1 MIMDVNFRGAVHSRN
16 SVAIHSMSS
25 ALIAVTHRVCVVT
38 SPEACQ
44 SRLINLVLVPVAE
57 LKELSPDLVRA
68 GADLRVA
75 VGRIARRLRQAHEVG
90 DVTLS
95 EVSVL
100 ARLDRDGPNTPA
112 ALAEL
117 ERIRPQAMGTT
128 LSEMEGR
135 GLVRR
140 EPDAVDGRKVLV
152 SVTTAGRKMLSE
164 RRSASAERITHALA
178 EEFTTVERRK
188 LLAVLPLLDRLAE
201 RL

>member
-1 MIMDVNFRGAVHSRN
+1 MITLAV
-16 SVAIHSMSS
+16 
-25 ALIAVTHRVCVVT
+25 
-38 SPEACQ
+38 ACHAG
-44 SRLINLVLVPVAE
+44 LINLLLLVVAE

-100 ARLDRDGPNTPA
+100 ARLDRDGPNTSG

-117 ERIRPQAMGTT
+117 ERIRPQAMGVT
-128 LSEMEGR
+128 LSDLESR

-140 EPDAVDGRKVLV
+140 DADAVDGRKLLA
-152 SVTTAGRKMLSE
+152 SITDAGRTMLSE
-164 RRSASAERITHALA
+164 RRSASAQRLGRALA
-178 EEFTTVERRK
+178 GEFSAVEQRK

>member
-1 MIMDVNFRGAVHSRN
+1 M
-16 SVAIHSMSS
+16 
-25 ALIAVTHRVCVVT
+25 
-38 SPEACQ
+38 
-44 SRLINLVLVPVAE
+44 AE

-75 VGRIARRLRQAHEVG
+75 VGRIARRLRQAHAVG
-90 DVTLS
+90 EVTLS

-100 ARLDRDGPNTPA
+100 ARLDRDGPNTSA

-117 ERIRPQAMGTT
+117 ERIRPQAMGVT
-128 LSEMEGR
+128 LSELEGR

-140 EPDAVDGRKVLV
+140 EADRADGRKVLI
-152 SVTTAGRKMLSE
+152 SITPAGRNTLSQ
-164 RRSASAERITHALA
+164 RRSASTERITRALA
-178 EEFTTVERRK
+178 EEFTAVERRR

>member
-1 MIMDVNFRGAVHSRN
+1 MVEQRWFENLRRHFGTLFGRIFVITPGVLSTTTTAS
-16 SVAIHSMSS
+16 
-25 ALIAVTHRVCVVT
+25 
-38 SPEACQ
+38 CQ
-44 SRLINLVLVPVAE
+44 PRLINLLLLVVAE
-57 LKELSPDLVRA
+57 LKELSPELVRA

-100 ARLDRDGPNTPA
+100 ARLDRDGPNTA
-112 ALAEL
+112 NALAEL
-117 ERIRPQAMGTT
+117 ERIRPQAMGVT
-128 LSEMEGR
+128 LSDLEGR

-140 EPDAVDGRKVLV
+140 EADRLDGRKLLT
-152 SVTTAGRKMLSE
+152 SITDGGRKMLSA
-164 RRSASAERITHALA
+164 RRSASAGRLGRALA
-178 EEFTTVERRK
+178 EEFSAAEQRR

>member
-1 MIMDVNFRGAVHSRN
+1 
-16 SVAIHSMSS
+16 
-25 ALIAVTHRVCVVT
+25 
-38 SPEACQ
+38 
-44 SRLINLVLVPVAE
+44 VAE

-75 VGRIARRLRQAHEVG
+75 VGRIARRLRQAHAVG
-90 DVTLS
+90 EVTLS

-100 ARLDRDGPNTPA
+100 ARLDRDGPNTSA

-117 ERIRPQAMGTT
+117 ERIRPQAMGVT
-128 LSEMEGR
+128 LSELEGR

-140 EPDAVDGRKVLV
+140 EADRADGRKVLI
-152 SVTTAGRKMLSE
+152 SITPAGRNTLSQ
-164 RRSASAERITHALA
+164 RRSASTERITRALA
-178 EEFTTVERRK
+178 EEFTAVERRR

>member
-1 MIMDVNFRGAVHSRN
+1 M
-16 SVAIHSMSS
+16 
-25 ALIAVTHRVCVVT
+25 VTHAP
-38 SPEACQ
+38 SCQ
-44 SRLINLVLVPVAE
+44 TGLINLLLLVVAE
-57 LKELSPDLVRA
+57 LTELSPDLVRA

-90 DVTLS
+90 DLTLS

-100 ARLDRDGPNTPA
+100 ARLDRDGPNAPG

-117 ERIRPQAMGTT
+117 ERIRPQAMGVT
-128 LSEMEGR
+128 LAELEGR

-140 EPDAVDGRKVLV
+140 DADAADRRKVLMSITEEGRKVL
-152 SVTTAGRKMLSE
+152 SD
-164 RRSASAERITHALA
+164 RRSASAGRLARALDQ
-178 EEFTTVERRK
+178 EFTAAERRR

>member
-1 MIMDVNFRGAVHSRN
+1 M
-16 SVAIHSMSS
+16 
-25 ALIAVTHRVCVVT
+25 
-38 SPEACQ
+38 
-44 SRLINLVLVPVAE
+44 AE
-57 LKELSPDLVRA
+57 VEELSPELVRA

-100 ARLDRDGPNTPA
+100 ARLDRDGPNTPGV
-112 ALAEL
+112 LAEL
-117 ERIRPQAMGTT
+117 ERIRPQAMGVT
-128 LSEMEGR
+128 LSELEGR

-140 EPDAVDGRKVLV
+140 DADAVDGRKVLM
-152 SVTTAGRKMLSE
+152 SVTPAGRKMLSE
-164 RRSASAERITHALA
+164 RRSASAERLTRALA
-178 EEFTTVERRK
+178 EEFSAVERRR

>member
-1 MIMDVNFRGAVHSRN
+1 M
-16 SVAIHSMSS
+16 
-25 ALIAVTHRVCVVT
+25 
-38 SPEACQ
+38 
-44 SRLINLVLVPVAE
+44 AE
-57 LKELSPDLVRA
+57 LKELPPDLARS

-117 ERIRPQAMGTT
+117 ERIRPQAMGVT
-128 LSEMEGR
+128 LSELEGR

-140 EPDAVDGRKVLV
+140 EPDPADGRKTLV
-152 SVTTAGRKMLSE
+152 SVTPAGQKMLSE
-164 RRSASAERITHALA
+164 RRSASVERIARAMA
-178 EEFTTVERRK
+178 EEFTAAERRK

>member
-1 MIMDVNFRGAVHSRN
+1 
-16 SVAIHSMSS
+16 
-25 ALIAVTHRVCVVT
+25 
-38 SPEACQ
+38 
-44 SRLINLVLVPVAE
+44 VAE

-68 GADLRVA
+68 GVDLRVA
-75 VGRIARRLRQAHEVG
+75 VGRIARRLRQAHAVG

-100 ARLDRDGPNTPA
+100 SRLDRDGPNTPG

-117 ERIRPQAMGTT
+117 ERIRPQAMGVT
-128 LSEMEGR
+128 LADLETR

-140 EPDAVDGRKVLV
+140 EADAADGRKVLV
-152 SVTTAGRKMLSE
+152 SVTPAGRTMVLE
-164 RRSASAERITHALA
+164 RRSESARRITRALA
-178 EEFTTVERRK
+178 EEFTAAERRK